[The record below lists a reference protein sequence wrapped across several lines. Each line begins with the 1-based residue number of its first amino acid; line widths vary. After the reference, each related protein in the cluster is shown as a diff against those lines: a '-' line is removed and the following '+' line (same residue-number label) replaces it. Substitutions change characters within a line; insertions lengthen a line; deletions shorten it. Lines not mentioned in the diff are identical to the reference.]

1 MVVFTVMVMN
11 KAGSLLFVQDYA
23 EIPKVSECEL
33 TLNKSECKRESVCR

>member
-23 EIPKVSECEL
+23 EIPKVRAVRRGWGVMVVVVVML
-33 TLNKSECKRESVCR
+33 